1 MNWTKELLSEIHI
14 NEVKWVIAF
23 AISSFTQQFQFYL
36 FYHAIHSIQSTNQFI
51 PINSPQLIEEW
62 LMIELR
68 VNERNGK
75 EWKLNLIMEWSAA
88 NARTESNN

>member
-1 MNWTKELLSEIHI
+1 MTEWRIDFSHWIEVGYNVRYVLI
-14 NEVKWVIAF
+14 N
-23 AISSFTQQFQFYL
+23 SSFQFYL